1 MPACLLRCFRRVWLS
16 ATPWTGAPLGS
27 FIHGTFQ
34 ARIWERYPCLLFPIQ
49 GSNPVSCIAGG
60 FFTVEPLEKSKTTIG
75 SSNPTSEYFSKRTE
89 IRKNCFIPM
98 CIVVLVTIAK
108 GRKHQEMK
116 KNSDMYS
123 FWNII
128 HLQKW
133 SSDTW
138 FNKIHVC
145 IKP

>member
-1 MPACLLRCFRRVWLS
+1 MPAKVLQACLALCNPMDWSPTGLLYPWDFPGKNMGVGSHAFSSLS
-16 ATPWTGAPLGS
+16 KD
-27 FIHGTFQ
+27 GT
-34 ARIWERYPCLLFPIQ
+34 
-49 GSNPVSCIAGG
+49 PVSCITGG
-60 FFTVEPLEKSKTTIG
+60 FFTIEPLEKSKTTIG

-108 GRKHQEMK
+108 RRKHQEMK

-128 HLQKW
+128 YLQK
-133 SSDTW
+133 
-138 FNKIHVC
+138 
-145 IKP
+145 